1 MRLSQVYVTY
11 QHIYFPQHTQIVI
24 YATSVLI
31 KRFSSQPPNYVCVS
45 TPLFCQ
51 MTARCSR
58 YWAFTPS
65 LASKVSPSLHHS

>member
-1 MRLSQVYVTY
+1 MYVIY
-11 QHIYFPQHTQIVI
+11 QSHLLPPKHTRVI

-31 KRFSSQPPNYVCVS
+31 KDFRIPPPNYVCVS

-51 MTARCSR
+51 ITARCSR